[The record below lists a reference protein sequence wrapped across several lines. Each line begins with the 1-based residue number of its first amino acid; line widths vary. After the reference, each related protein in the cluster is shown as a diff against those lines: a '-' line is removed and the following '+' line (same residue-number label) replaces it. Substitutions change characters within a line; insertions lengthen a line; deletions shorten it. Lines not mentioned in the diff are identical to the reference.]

1 LQALQV
7 AAAWSEGG
15 VTWSNQPG
23 TTGQAATAAA
33 GSGYRVWAV
42 TAQVQSMYAG
52 SNHGFLVRDASEG
65 GGGLEQGFHS
75 REKGTDQP
83 PQLVIAFG

>member
-1 LQALQV
+1 MV
-7 AAAWSEGG
+7 AAERAPASKCGDERRRPFPRR
-15 VTWSNQPG
+15 TNSATETSG
-23 TTGQAATAAA
+23 TGWRQWT
-33 GSGYRVWAV
+33 V

-52 SNHGFLVRDASEG
+52 ANHGFLVRDATEG

-83 PQLVIAFG
+83 PQLVITFG